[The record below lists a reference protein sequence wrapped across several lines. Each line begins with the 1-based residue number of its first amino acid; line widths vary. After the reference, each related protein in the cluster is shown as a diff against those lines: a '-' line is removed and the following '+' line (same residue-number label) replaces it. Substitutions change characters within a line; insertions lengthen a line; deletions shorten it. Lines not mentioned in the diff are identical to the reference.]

1 MHTFPPS
8 ILTSLFL
15 SVFCL
20 FWGRILDFLLKS
32 YENTLVIP
40 SLSLRRIPVPSV
52 IEIALGEVN
61 QANSWER
68 RGKLFSV
75 AFITFD
81 FQTGLLLLKKKI
93 YFLVLLFNKNK
104 GLCKISACHY
114 CGSLKANFK
123 TYAAACD
130 ELQWQ
135 KMRWRQHNLG
145 ICDIWAELPAILFTK
160 LHLT

>member
-1 MHTFPPS
+1 M
-8 ILTSLFL
+8 
-15 SVFCL
+15 
-20 FWGRILDFLLKS
+20 LKS

-81 FQTGLLLLKKKI
+81 FQTGLLLLKKKKFI
-93 YFLVLLFNKNK
+93 FWYYFLIKTKAYVRSVLVIIVDL
-104 GLCKISACHY
+104 
-114 CGSLKANFK
+114 
-123 TYAAACD
+123 
-130 ELQWQ
+130 
-135 KMRWRQHNLG
+135 
-145 ICDIWAELPAILFTK
+145 
-160 LHLT
+160 

>member
-1 MHTFPPS
+1 
-8 ILTSLFL
+8 
-15 SVFCL
+15 
-20 FWGRILDFLLKS
+20 LLKS

-81 FQTGLLLLKKKI
+81 FQTGLLLLKKKKK
-93 YFLVLLFNKNK
+93 LF
-104 GLCKISACHY
+104 
-114 CGSLKANFK
+114 F
-123 TYAAACD
+123 
-130 ELQWQ
+130 
-135 KMRWRQHNLG
+135 G
-145 ICDIWAELPAILFTK
+145 ITF
-160 LHLT
+160 